1 MSERNGNDLIVNF
14 CPAKDYE
21 NTITPI
27 IVIASNNVY
36 KKDVKRP

>member
-1 MSERNGNDLIVNF
+1 MSERNGNVLIVNF

-21 NTITPI
+21 KTSTTI
-27 IVIASNNVY
+27 IVIASNNVC